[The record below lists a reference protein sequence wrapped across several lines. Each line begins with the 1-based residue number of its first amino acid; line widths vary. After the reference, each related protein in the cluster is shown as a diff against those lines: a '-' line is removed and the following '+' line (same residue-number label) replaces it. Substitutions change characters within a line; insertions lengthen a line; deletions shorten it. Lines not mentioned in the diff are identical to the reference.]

1 MQQSPEPSS
10 ASVQDR
16 LFATLLAV
24 LPHHLLSRLMFAATL
39 VQWPPFK
46 DRLIRWVARH
56 YRIDMNEAV
65 EPEPDRYP
73 CFNAFFTRALKPEAR
88 PVDSGPQ
95 RIVSPVDAEVSQ
107 CGIADDNRLFQAK
120 GIEFTLEE
128 LLGDEALA
136 AVFHGGSF
144 ATLYLSPRDYHR
156 IHMPVD
162 GRLEQMIHIPGR
174 LFSVNHA
181 TTRAV
186 PRLFARN
193 ERIVNC
199 FDTPAGPAAVVLVG
213 AIFVG
218 SMDTVWAGPVTPA
231 SRRITR
237 WHYTSTDRP
246 PVALSKGDELGRFNM
261 GSTVILLFARDRVA
275 WTDRLVPGQHVRFG
289 EHVGD
294 LRSGA

>member
-1 MQQSPEPSS
+1 MQQSSETPS

-16 LFATLLAV
+16 LFALLLEV
-24 LPHHLLSRLMFAATL
+24 LPHHLLSRVMFAATR
-39 VQWPPFK
+39 VEWPPFK

-65 EPEPDRYP
+65 ESQPDRYP
-73 CFNAFFTRALKPEAR
+73 CFNAFFTRALKSEAR
-88 PVDSGPQ
+88 PIASAPEH
-95 RIVSPVDAEVSQ
+95 IASPVDAEVSQ
-107 CGIADDNRLFQAK
+107 CGVADDNRLFQAK
-120 GIEFTLEE
+120 GREFTLEE
-128 LLGDEALA
+128 LLGDEKLA
-136 AVFHGGSF
+136 TAFRGGSF

-156 IHMPVD
+156 IHMPLD

-199 FDTPAGPAAVVLVG
+199 FDTAAGPVAVILVG

-218 SMDTVWAGPVTPA
+218 SMDTIWAGPVAPA
-231 SRRITR
+231 TRRTTR
-237 WHYTSTDRP
+237 WYYTDRDRP
-246 PVALSKGDELGRFNM
+246 SVTLSKGDELGRFNM
-261 GSTVILLFARDRVA
+261 GSTVILLFARDRA
-275 WTDRLVPGQHVRFG
+275 TWTGQLAPGRHVRFG
-289 EHVGD
+289 EHIGD
-294 LRSGA
+294 VRPVS